1 MELSAIEKVVL
12 LWQVQNVSCG
22 KIKEIKENDN

>member
-12 LWQVQNVSCG
+12 WLQVQNVNYG
-22 KIKEIKENDN
+22 KIKEIKEK